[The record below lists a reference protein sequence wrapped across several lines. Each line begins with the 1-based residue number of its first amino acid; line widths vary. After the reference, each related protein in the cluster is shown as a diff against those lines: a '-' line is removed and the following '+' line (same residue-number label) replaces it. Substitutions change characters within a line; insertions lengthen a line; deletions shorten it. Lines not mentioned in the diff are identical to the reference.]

1 MKEDGA
7 SRSPSLSLPARQC
20 LLTVV
25 DNCAADAAVCRWHF
39 LQATCTRVVGLQQKF
54 AKKGDL
60 A

>member
-7 SRSPSLSLPARQC
+7 TRRPSLSLPARQC

-25 DNCAADAAVCRWHF
+25 DNCATDAAVCGWHF
-39 LQATCTRVVGLQQKF
+39 LQARCTRVVGLQQMF
-54 AKKGDL
+54 AKNGNL